1 LRVAICAI
9 FVAKRRSLPRNKV
22 VARRPIVVSM
32 GDPCGIG
39 PEVTAKAWQALRTS
53 NSLFA
58 VLGDAPL
65 YCGIP
70 VAEIESLEQAS
81 AVFADALP
89 VLRGFTTDG
98 ALAGKPDP
106 RFAPAILGAI
116 EQGVTLVKSGKA
128 NALVTAPIAKSV
140 LMAAGF
146 SYPGHTEY
154 LGALLANAPLKGP
167 RGPIMMLAVDGLR
180 VVPVTIHCALN
191 EVATRLTTESIVQ
204 AAKVTAQALVCDFRI
219 PLPRIVIAALNPHAG
234 EDGAFGDEEAR
245 IIVPAI
251 EQLKAQGLDVSG
263 PYPADSLFHAE
274 ARRKYDAVICM
285 YHDQALIPLKT
296 LDFWGGVNITL
307 GLPIIRT
314 SPDHG
319 TGFDIAGQGKANP
332 DSMIAAIK
340 MAATMAENR
349 SSS

>member
-1 LRVAICAI
+1 
-9 FVAKRRSLPRNKV
+9 
-22 VARRPIVVSM
+22 
-32 GDPCGIG
+32 
-39 PEVTAKAWQALRTS
+39 
-53 NSLFA
+53 
-58 VLGDAPL
+58 
-65 YCGIP
+65 
-70 VAEIESLEQAS
+70 
-81 AVFADALP
+81 
-89 VLRGFTTDG
+89 
-98 ALAGKPDP
+98 
-106 RFAPAILGAI
+106 
-116 EQGVTLVKSGKA
+116 LVKSGKA